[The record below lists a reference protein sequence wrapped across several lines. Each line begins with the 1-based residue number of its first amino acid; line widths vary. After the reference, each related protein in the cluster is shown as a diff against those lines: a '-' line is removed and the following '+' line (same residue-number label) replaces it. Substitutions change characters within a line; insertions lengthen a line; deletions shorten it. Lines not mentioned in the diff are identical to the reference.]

1 MSEQDDFP
9 ERFHRDRREHGGAS
23 QYLDSDQDDQLARL
37 TEEERVAAGLDAF
50 DPDEVPPATDTP
62 PQPEDITQ
70 NEDWQEERAEFRR
83 EEDKGE
89 LGHINEHHP
98 FPPTRYEEYPRPSD
112 RATRRQGHAGLG
124 GVDQERQGFLE
135 VQLHGA
141 GVVGE
146 VADRQVLA

>member
-9 ERFHRDRREHGGAS
+9 EQFHRDRREHGGAS
-23 QYLDSDQDDQLARL
+23 QYLDNDQDDQLARL
-37 TEEERVAAGLDAF
+37 TEEERVAAGLDAY

-83 EEDKGE
+83 QEDQGE

-98 FPPTRYEEYPRPSD
+98 FPPTRYE
-112 RATRRQGHAGLG
+112 
-124 GVDQERQGFLE
+124 
-135 VQLHGA
+135 
-141 GVVGE
+141 
-146 VADRQVLA
+146 

>member
-9 ERFHRDRREHGGAS
+9 EQFHRDRREHGGAS
-23 QYLDSDQDDQLARL
+23 QYLDNDQDEQLARL
-37 TEEERVAAGLDAF
+37 TEEERVAAGLDAY

-83 EEDKGE
+83 QEDKGE

-98 FPPTRYEEYPRPSD
+98 FPPTRYE
-112 RATRRQGHAGLG
+112 
-124 GVDQERQGFLE
+124 
-135 VQLHGA
+135 
-141 GVVGE
+141 
-146 VADRQVLA
+146 

>member
-23 QYLDSDQDDQLARL
+23 KYIDDDQDEQLARL
-37 TEEERVAAGLDAF
+37 TEEERVAAGLDAY
-50 DPDEVPPATDTP
+50 DPDEVPPGTDTP

-89 LGHINEHHP
+89 LGHINEPHP
-98 FPPTRYEEYPRPSD
+98 FPPTRYDGPS
-112 RATRRQGHAGLG
+112 AAAARRQGHAGLG
-124 GVDQERQGFLE
+124 GVDEERQRLLE

-141 GVVGE
+141 DVVRE
-146 VADRQVLA
+146 VADRQILAEAQ

>member
-23 QYLDSDQDDQLARL
+23 QYIDNDQDEQLARL
-37 TEEERVAAGLDAF
+37 TEEERVAAGLNAY

-62 PQPEDITQ
+62 QPEDITL

-98 FPPTRYEEYPRPSD
+98 FPPTRYE
-112 RATRRQGHAGLG
+112 
-124 GVDQERQGFLE
+124 
-135 VQLHGA
+135 
-141 GVVGE
+141 
-146 VADRQVLA
+146 